1 MVTDKQKANLI
12 PFSKR
17 SKREAREWGKVGGKA
32 SGETRN
38 WKTKMQ
44 KCVGDNWDTLL
55 DDPDLEAK
63 LKKAG
68 LPPTYFGQF
77 IQGVTQRA
85 AKNPM
90 ILRTLMEVM
99 DMLPQNG
106 TQVNVNNVP
115 IIIGG
120 EDELK

>member
-12 PFSKR
+12 PTSQR
-17 SKREAREWGKVGGKA
+17 TPRERQEISRLGAKA
-32 SGETRN
+32 CNEVKS
-38 WKTKMQ
+38 WKAKMQ
-44 KCVGDNWDTLL
+44 KCVGNNWDTLL
-55 DDPDLEAK
+55 DDPDMKAK

-77 IQGVTQRA
+77 ILGVNQRA